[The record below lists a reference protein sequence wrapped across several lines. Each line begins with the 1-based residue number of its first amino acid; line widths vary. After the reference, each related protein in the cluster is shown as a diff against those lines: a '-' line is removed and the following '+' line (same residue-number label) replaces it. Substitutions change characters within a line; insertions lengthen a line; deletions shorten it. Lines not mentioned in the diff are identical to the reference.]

1 MTNAASTPALYVSE
15 ENRREAIRAR
25 DRAADGAF
33 WYGVKTTGVYCRPW
47 CPARPARPENIVFA
61 ASQAEAV
68 AAGFRPCKRCKP
80 DLAKSGSA

>member
-1 MTNAASTPALYVSE
+1 MNSPHPPKSYDSDAS
-15 ENRREAIRAR
+15 RREALRTR

-47 CPARPARPENIVFA
+47 CPARPARPENIVFS
-61 ASQAEAV
+61 ASQEEAR

-80 DLAKSGSA
+80 DLAASGPP

>member
-1 MTNAASTPALYVSE
+1 MNSPLSPKPYDSDAS
-15 ENRREAIRAR
+15 RREAMRSR
-25 DRAADGAF
+25 DRNADGVF

-61 ASQAEAV
+61 ASQEEAK

-80 DLAKSGSA
+80 DLSLSAPA